1 MQSIPLL
8 DLMSEQIAKQCG
20 ENSAA
25 AQAEAKRIAGEARL
39 HRDAQRAGRL
49 TALAVELDEAVK
61 RTRERAESEA
71 YMQTLTTKDKIADE
85 IIAAAGAELARR
97 SQQEGFGAVIEA
109 LLAELITEVK
119 QRNGGIDGAAL
130 TVLAPSAHADLCR
143 SWLSSHGHGALQ
155 VEATPG
161 LADGVAIQDA
171 RPSFRV
177 TNTLS
182 SRLSNREDELRKLCL
197 QRLFPQAMGAAGE
210 GGA

>member
-39 HRDAQRAGRL
+39 SRDSQRAECL
-49 TALAVELDEAVK
+49 KALAAELNEAAK
-61 RTRERAESEA
+61 RIRERAESEA
-71 YMQTLTTKDKIADE
+71 HMQTLTTKDKIANE

-109 LLAELITEVK
+109 LLSELINDVK
-119 QRNGGIDGAAL
+119 QRNGGSDGAAL

-143 SWLSSHGHGALQ
+143 SWLSSHGHGE
-155 VEATPG
+155 VPRRGPG
-161 LADGVAIQDA
+161 RARAIRRRWTSQCFA
-171 RPSFRV
+171 I
-177 TNTLS
+177 LS
-182 SRLSNREDELRKLCL
+182 PHPL
-197 QRLFPQAMGAAGE
+197 QRPRARMR
-210 GGA
+210 